1 MNGNDNA
8 DSSNI
13 YLTPALVQDFPNA
26 PTLQNKLDELWN
38 TGLDAANQAA
48 IVSNP
53 WTATY
58 QAPCDWYANRTDIQF
73 PLAINVVESVF
84 WTAFPN
90 RLKIYFSASEKS
102 PYKMTDEEVFHL
114 ADFGDVDYS
123 GKLPKFPTN
132 NGLPFKIPKKTC
144 PQMSW
149 GDVTSDSTELP
160 DAWDG
165 YDPLGPRGWLD
176 EYCEWSVVRN
186 DHGQIIQINYTC
198 ENPEYWYTL
207 WKVSPQRVAELYNE
221 LLNTGNIIKVED
233 LQLTDENGNVVNDP
247 FTGVPAY
254 NPLNKWNSG
263 TIATKDGGGAIHLTS
278 PPNTIGAEILLASQA
293 TLLRDLAPEN
303 YNMQSLVCAGAFGRP
318 YRNSDPHIGQQV
330 NQVVKNVGVKI
341 MLTNPLGLY
350 LQAPDFSNYTFPEG
364 TTLDDWFSVVRG
376 RRAGVDGQTYDQI
389 LHMRFAAPEGYTLE
403 DVTIGTLVEGDSKG
417 PSQQPRAIKYA
428 GQIADTFKVGIAA
441 TAVPAGDTE
450 PQTPQPAVGQKTGE
464 PNGSPAL
471 LIGDSVY
478 KAMTNVNPNPPFV
491 ALPVTMQAG
500 EIYSD
505 VLLQAYYISDS
516 DNADTATI
524 EVYERDG
531 TTIDP
536 NVSVVVN
543 KVLTS
548 DGTPVGGGSGS
559 QGGYFNFYITVSVS
573 AFATAG
579 LRGLVLKNPAS
590 TDAEQS
596 MPGLICINA

>member
-505 VLLQAYYISDS
+505 VLFQAYYISDS

-548 DGTPVGGGSGS
+548 DGTPVGGG
-559 QGGYFNFYITVSVS
+559 
-573 AFATAG
+573 
-579 LRGLVLKNPAS
+579 
-590 TDAEQS
+590 
-596 MPGLICINA
+596 